1 MAAAFAGQD
10 TARPRELRA
19 RALELAEREL
29 SSYAPVLEASRLPK
43 DDPTRKELLDQ
54 ALSEAANPPLEIAR
68 VAAEVE
74 QRASDLAT
82 RGNRSLEGDANT
94 AAELAGAAR
103 RAAARLVEVNLSAHT
118 DDPRLTE
125 ARQLR
130 TKN

>member
-1 MAAAFAGQD
+1 M
-10 TARPRELRA
+10 
-19 RALELAEREL
+19 
-29 SSYAPVLEASRLPK
+29 LEASRLPK